1 MFLIVIF
8 CLVSDPLLCAARGGA
23 TEDVKYEYASAVPD
37 SNDPSE
43 LFSPHTS
50 HKESTPNQQLC
61 SVRRARARNS

>member
-37 SNDPSE
+37 SNDPTYDVLE
-43 LFSPHTS
+43 PEIL
-50 HKESTPNQQLC
+50 EDVAQVDNEDQQ
-61 SVRRARARNS
+61 A